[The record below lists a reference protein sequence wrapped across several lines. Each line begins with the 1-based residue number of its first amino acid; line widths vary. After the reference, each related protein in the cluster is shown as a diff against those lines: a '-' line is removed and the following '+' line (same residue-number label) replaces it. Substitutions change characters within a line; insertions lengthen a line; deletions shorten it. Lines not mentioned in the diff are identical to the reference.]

1 MMYRGYGM
9 FGGSRILCLIII
21 GIIGI
26 ISYFI
31 IKHFNKN
38 KNNSNTVNWENGAID
53 LFNERYAKG
62 EIDEEEYN
70 IRKQRL
76 RD

>member
-38 KNNSNTVNWENGAID
+38 KNNSNTVN
-53 LFNERYAKG
+53 
-62 EIDEEEYN
+62 
-70 IRKQRL
+70 
-76 RD
+76 

>member
-1 MMYRGYGM
+1 MMHRGYGM
-9 FGGSRILCLIII
+9 FGGNRILCMVII

-38 KNNSNTVNWENGAID
+38 KNNSNTINSENSAID
-53 LFNERYAKG
+53 LLNERYAKG

-70 IRKQRL
+70 KRKEIL